1 MMEDET
7 VGTIWTILKPAS
19 GLHEPR
25 EVRNRVGEERKGGW
39 KEGRKEEWKEE
50 IRTDSLPWA
59 VTRTSTQ

>member
-1 MMEDET
+1 MEDET

-39 KEGRKEEWKEE
+39 KEGRKEE